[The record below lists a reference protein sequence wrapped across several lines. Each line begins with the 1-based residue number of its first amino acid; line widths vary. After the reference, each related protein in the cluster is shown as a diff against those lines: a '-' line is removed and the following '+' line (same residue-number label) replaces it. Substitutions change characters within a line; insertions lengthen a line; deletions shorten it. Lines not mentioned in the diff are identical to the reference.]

1 LVAEAEVEVEA
12 KRMADNFLVERGPAT
27 SCDEWPAGAEGGDVM
42 SGDNAIVS
50 KRSDKSDT
58 SYGLEQ
64 GAPRPHLFRDSGELR
79 VTIFGQPVRL
89 DGYRHGSGEAV

>member
-1 LVAEAEVEVEA
+1 
-12 KRMADNFLVERGPAT
+12 
-27 SCDEWPAGAEGGDVM
+27 M

-50 KRSDKSDT
+50 KRTDKSGT

-64 GAPRPHLFRDSGELR
+64 GAPRPHPFRDSGELR

-89 DGYRHGSGEAV
+89 DGYRHGSGELYTNSTSFPLG